1 MILLGSIKTAK
12 ELFESDNDL
21 IDGKEIFVDREIQRN
36 IFRQNIGAINENDSQ
51 LIYYA
56 GASGGG
62 KTALFVNLK
71 IQSKIILLQ
80 A

>member
-36 IFRQNIGAINENDSQ
+36 IFR
-51 LIYYA
+51 
-56 GASGGG
+56 
-62 KTALFVNLK
+62 
-71 IQSKIILLQ
+71 
-80 A
+80 